1 MNIHTYTR
9 TYIYFLINARR
20 SLFFS
25 CVFIYRILKV
35 RKDLRVI
42 ISSATLDAQ
51 SIKDFFSPYSA
62 CIMSIE
68 GRTYP
73 VDKLYLA
80 KPAADYLAAAADAV
94 LEVHAKEPPGDIL
107 VFLPGQEEI
116 EAVLALL
123 LSDLGQRRLRQGT
136 AAGGGW
142 RRRRRSTSGKRPPE
156 LELLPL
162 PLYAGL
168 PYEEQMRAFEAAP
181 RGTRKAILAT
191 NIAETSVTISG
202 VVYVIDSGFSKVSLN
217 TLNNTR
223 TFC

>member
-1 MNIHTYTR
+1 M
-9 TYIYFLINARR
+9 
-20 SLFFS
+20 
-25 CVFIYRILKV
+25 
-35 RKDLRVI
+35 I

-80 KPAADYLAAAADAV
+80 RPAPDYLAAAADAV

-123 LSDLGQRRLRQGT
+123 LLPSERRQRQRQRQHH
-136 AAGGGW
+136 AAGVSA
-142 RRRRRSTSGKRPPE
+142 RGKRP

-202 VVYVIDSGFSKVSLN
+202 VVYVIDSGFSKV
-217 TLNNTR
+217 TL
-223 TFC
+223 

>member
-1 MNIHTYTR
+1 M
-9 TYIYFLINARR
+9 
-20 SLFFS
+20 
-25 CVFIYRILKV
+25 
-35 RKDLRVI
+35 I

-123 LSDLGQRRLRQGT
+123 LSDRGQRRLRQGT
-136 AAGGGW
+136 AAGGE
-142 RRRRRSTSGKRPPE
+142 RRRRSTRGKRPPE

-217 TLNNTR
+217 TLSNTR